1 MTIVEKEKYLPS
13 FIASKTAALPLEL
26 ARVRFF
32 LCAKSF

>member
-32 LCAKSF
+32 L